1 MEHAHRSAALARLLE
16 GMWRGQPWREAVQA
30 AGLTVSRATA
40 YCLLRRRRIEGEI
53 ALHDRRHGHPYVLR
67 APVRHWLE
75 AYYRAHPMHSGR
87 LIQAILAEQCGLM
100 VSVSQI
106 NRVRSTFGLSRR
118 TRRAQGAHIRPER
131 AGAEGERC

>member
-1 MEHAHRSAALARLLE
+1 VEHAHRSAVLARLLE

-40 YCLLRRRRIEGEI
+40 YRLLRRRRIEGEI

-75 AYYRAHPMHSGR
+75 AYYRAHPN
-87 LIQAILAEQCGLM
+87 AF
-100 VSVSQI
+100 
-106 NRVRSTFGLSRR
+106 RSPNPGNLGGAM
-118 TRRAQGAHIRPER
+118 RAD
-131 AGAEGERC
+131 GERQPD